1 MKPVFRWPAQQG
13 AVNIVAGC
21 RMRFVITDM
30 SSGIPPA
37 ASGIFSCSIAGG
49 FPRHDKSPARGI
61 SGAGLDSFVA
71 FLAR

>member
-1 MKPVFRWPAQQG
+1 MFRWPAQQG
-13 AVNIVAGC
+13 AVNIVASC

-30 SSGIPPA
+30 FSGIPPA
-37 ASGIFSCSIAGG
+37 
-49 FPRHDKSPARGI
+49 RGT